1 MEWINRQNVLVVG
14 LGLIGGSYARALK
27 RIGCRV
33 TAIDKSSDTIKYAIE
48 NGIIDDGASGE
59 DNSDALI
66 READCIILALYPNAA
81 IEWTKDNVSKIKE
94 GIMITDVTGVKSCI
108 VYDIQKILGNK
119 AEFIAAHPMAG
130 KETSGVENSDDRIF
144 RDANYI
150 VVPTEANSEEAI
162 LWCENL
168 GQILGFN
175 KVSILSPEE
184 HDEMIAYVSQLTHCI
199 AVSLMTCKDNEHLKD
214 YTGDSFRDLTR
225 IARINENMWS
235 ELFHMN
241 KEPLLKEMDLFIN
254 ELTQLRDMIAE
265 DNTEAIKAKM
275 RLSTERR
282 SKFNPKKKSQ

>member
-1 MEWINRQNVLVVG
+1 MEWINKQNVLIVG
-14 LGLIGGSYARALK
+14 LGLMGGSYARALK
-27 RIGCRV
+27 RIGCHV
-33 TAIDKSSDTIKYAIE
+33 SATDKCEDTIKYAIE
-48 NGIIDDGASGE
+48 NFIIDDGTSNREKAIE
-59 DNSDALI
+59 LI
-66 READCIILALYPNAA
+66 KEADCIILALYPNAA
-81 IEWTKDNVSKIKE
+81 IEWVKDNVKYIKE
-94 GIMITDVTGVKSCI
+94 GIRITDVTGVKSCI
-108 VYDIQKILGNK
+108 VYKIQDIIGDK

-130 KETSGVENSDDRIF
+130 KETSGVETSDDRIF

-150 VVPTEANSEEAI
+150 VVPTDKNTEEAI

-225 IARINENMWS
+225 IARINEDMWS

-254 ELTQLRDMIAE
+254 EITNLRDLIAK
-265 DNTEAIKAKM
+265 DDTEAIKGKM

-282 SKFNPKKKSQ
+282 SKFNSRKK